1 VTTIVDPTKPTAAD
15 IADVLDKAVAHLER
29 VGLNKGYLYDEN
41 EADKGTSLVDCPVCA
56 WGAIYYAV
64 HGEPRW
70 SSTGTDA
77 DFQLA
82 QAAGAAVVAHL
93 HVQTLVNWS
102 DARGRQKRQVA
113 KAFRDTAA
121 NLRAGVS
128 A

>member
-1 VTTIVDPTKPTAAD
+1 MITTTGPTKAE

-29 VGLNKGYLYDEN
+29 VGLTKGYLYDEN
-41 EADKGTSLVDCPVCA
+41 EADKGTPLTDCPVRA

-70 SSTGTDA
+70 SSTGTDV

-93 HVQTLVNWS
+93 HAQTLVDWS
-102 DARGRQKRQVA
+102 DTKGRQKRQVT

-121 NLRAGVS
+121 SLRAGV
-128 A
+128 AA